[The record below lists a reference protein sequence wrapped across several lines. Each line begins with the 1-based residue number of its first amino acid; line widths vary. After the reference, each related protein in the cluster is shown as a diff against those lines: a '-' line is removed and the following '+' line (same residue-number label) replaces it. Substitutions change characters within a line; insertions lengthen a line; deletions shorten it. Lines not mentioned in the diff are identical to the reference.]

1 MGKTDEQLV
10 AQFISGDEQ
19 ALSALIDRYLKP
31 LFNFTLQLTRD
42 SQVAEDIVQEVFVKV
57 WKNIS
62 KYDAEKK
69 FSTWIFAITKNAA
82 YDWLKRKKS
91 IPFAAFEKEDGTN
104 ILESVEDETILHSHS
119 LLQKMD
125 DAKNAQEFLNTLS
138 PQNKTILLLHH
149 QQGFA
154 LSEIAQIMGHSN
166 NTIKSKYRRAILSLR
181 NQFSSKSKPSAEN
194 MSA

>member
-104 ILESVEDETILHSHS
+104 ILEYVEDETILHSHS

>member
-10 AQFISGDEQ
+10 AQFIGGDEQ

-31 LFNFTLQLTRD
+31 LFNFTLQLVKD
-42 SQVAEDIVQEVFVKV
+42 NQVAEDIVQEVFVKV
-57 WKNIS
+57 WKNLD
-62 KYDAEKK
+62 KYNADKK

-82 YDWLKRKKS
+82 YDWLKKKKS

-104 ILESVEDETILHSHS
+104 LLEYVEDETILHSQA

-125 DAKNAQEFLNTLS
+125 DAKSAQEFLNALS
-138 PQNKTILLLHH
+138 PQNKTILLLHY

-154 LSEIAQIMGHSN
+154 LAEIAQIMGHSP